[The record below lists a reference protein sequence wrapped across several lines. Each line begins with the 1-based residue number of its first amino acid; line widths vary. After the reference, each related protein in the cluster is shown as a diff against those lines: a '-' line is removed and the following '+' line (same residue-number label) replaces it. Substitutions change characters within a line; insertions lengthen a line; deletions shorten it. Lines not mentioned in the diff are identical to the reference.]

1 MNLHLE
7 GKTALVTGSSSGIG
21 LAIARALAGEGCSV
35 FLNGR
40 DADRLERAARSFGA
54 ACGVAAGDVTT
65 VAGAR
70 AVAAA
75 VSERHEKL
83 DVLVCNVGSGR
94 SAPGWQAEEAE
105 WRRLLDVNL
114 FSTLHIME
122 ATREMLAQAKGVVL
136 CISSI
141 CGVQALGCPLG
152 YGVAKAALNSFV
164 QTAARPLA
172 RQGIRVN
179 ALAPGNI
186 LFPGSVWEEKSTRS
200 PQTVAEMLARD
211 VALNR
216 LGRADEVADFAAFLV
231 SPRAS
236 FATGAVFVLDGGQLR

>member
-21 LAIARALAGEGCSV
+21 LAIARTLASEGCSV

-40 DADRLERAARSFGA
+40 DADRLQRAVRSFDA

-75 VSERHEKL
+75 VGERHEKL
-83 DVLVCNVGSGR
+83 DVLICNVGSGR

-105 WRRLLDVNL
+105 WRRLLDLNL
-114 FSTLHIME
+114 FSALHIME
-122 ATREMLAQAKGVVL
+122 AAREMLSRAKGVVL

-152 YGVAKAALNSFV
+152 YAAAKAALNSFV
-164 QTAARPLA
+164 QNAARPLA
-172 RQGIRVN
+172 GYGIRIN

-186 LFPGSVWEEKSTRS
+186 VFPGSIWEEKSKRS
-200 PQTVAEMLARD
+200 PRVVGEVLERD

-216 LGRADEVADFAAFLV
+216 LGQAEEVADFATFLV